1 MKKSKSA
8 KLAKTGAEREA
19 QKAEE
24 RKKRRE
30 NRETKKNGDC
40 PMVKTKGPLHDV
52 IARRMSQNPSAAKTF
67 AHLIVTDVEN
77 VPNEDEVREFLKQL
91 DDFAN
96 EMILMRRSRTTI
108 RFLEELAHY
117 RVMALLNYP
126 EIDDPMRAVIESV
139 IGKSSKAQT

>member
-30 NRETKKNGDC
+30 NREAKTKEDSVS
-40 PMVKTKGPLHDV
+40 VKTKGPLYDV
-52 IARRMSQNPSAAKTF
+52 IARRMSRNSSAAKTF
-67 AHLIVTDVEN
+67 ACLTTTNVEN
-77 VPNEDEVREFLKQL
+77 APNEDEVREFLKQL
-91 DDFAN
+91 DLFAN
-96 EMILMRRSRTTI
+96 EIVLMRRSRTTI
-108 RFLEELAHY
+108 RFLEEIAYY

-126 EIDDPMRAVIESV
+126 EIDDPMRVVIESV
-139 IGKSSKAQT
+139 VRKSSKAQT